1 MNNFVTVLLVLL
13 RNHSVF
19 TPIPQGKKIEI
30 MHDKARSIYNLPA
43 AFKSAIGFFF
53 RIISRLEIDKSGV
66 I

>member
-30 MHDKARSIYNLPA
+30 MHDKACSIYNLPA
-43 AFKSAIGFFF
+43 AFKSAMVFF
-53 RIISRLEIDKSGV
+53 SELSLGSKSTNQG
-66 I
+66 